1 MSYTAQNNLAVK
13 GERYRNTVEA
23 SKYLLDVWGI
33 RLSPTTMNTQRSRGG
48 GAKFR
53 KAGSAVLYG
62 ESNLDEHA
70 LALIGAPVSSTSELH
85 ELRQQ
90 AAPEPHREL
99 RHSLTREPVRA

>member
-1 MSYTAQNNLAVK
+1 MPYTTQNNPAVK

-23 SKYLLDVWGI
+23 AKYLLDVWGI
-33 RLSPTTMNTQRSRGG
+33 RLSPTTMNTQCCRGG

-70 LALIGAPVSSTSELH
+70 LALLGEPVSSTSELH

-90 AAPEPHREL
+90 AAPEPRPDL
-99 RHSLTREPVRA
+99 RHSLRREPSTA